1 RTPIRGAKFD
11 ARPAESMMPAVNGK
25 KATPA
30 LSGPKPSTF
39 WMYSVLKKNTENM
52 PEKARNI
59 DRLAVVSERT
69 RKIESRTS
77 GSAERHSISTNA
89 VSSRA
94 ETMKETIDAV
104 EPQPCRAAL
113 TTPLTT

>member
-1 RTPIRGAKFD
+1 MI
-11 ARPAESMMPAVNGK
+11 PAVNGRN
-25 KATPA
+25 ATPA

-39 WMYSVLKKNTENM
+39 WMYSVLKKNIANM

-59 DRLAVVSERT
+59 DRFAVVSERT

-77 GSAERHSISTNA
+77 GSAERHSITTNA

-94 ETMKETIDAV
+94 ETMKETTDAV
-104 EPQPCRAAL
+104 EPQPCVAEL
-113 TTPLTT
+113 TSP